1 MSEKEAPDDH
11 GARRR
16 DVRAT
21 FRVGPV
27 GTGTYLIGH
36 EGSWSGPQDVEVWLL
51 LAFVPLIP
59 LARWRVSAPVGSE
72 RHGEGE
78 ALELALHSRSGV
90 AVRTGLWRM
99 ARAVGITALAALPF
113 AFGVWKVGSPWAT
126 RLLTALL
133 GAFLDP
139 GILGKLGMAIELGVV
154 VGGAALP
161 ILALMHLD
169 EQTPRVPIGSA
180 LGTRQ

>member
-1 MSEKEAPDDH
+1 MREKEALDDH
-11 GARRR
+11 GARRG

-21 FRVGPV
+21 FGSGPV

-51 LAFVPLIP
+51 LAFLPLVPLS
-59 LARWRVSAPVGSE
+59 RWRVSAAVGSE
-72 RHGEGE
+72 GHGEGE
-78 ALELALHSRSGV
+78 ALELTLHSRSGV
-90 AVRTGLWRM
+90 GVPRGLRRM
-99 ARAVGITALAALPF
+99 ARAAGIAALTALPL
-113 AFGVWKVGSPWAT
+113 AFGVWNVGSPWAT
-126 RLLTALL
+126 PLLTALL

-169 EQTPRVPIGSA
+169 EQTPRVPFRSA
-180 LGTRQ
+180 LGTSH